1 MYEFVKMETNMN
13 ALSFFFSG
21 FAGGSLYDHTG
32 AAAEFVCL
40 PLDPDLISG
49 FTSGTAYVYGSEYD
63 TNEFGHRSGNDL
75 HCSVCRSKVQSS
87 DLMIPGKSSCYD
99 GWTMQYHGDLVAGAN
114 IHKAATQYICL
125 DEHPDALT
133 AGQDDHDGKLFYPV
147 LAVCGSLACPP
158 YEDGKYLTCVVCTK

>member
-1 MYEFVKMETNMN
+1 MESIIN
-13 ALSFFFSG
+13 AFNLSFLGFSG

-40 PLDPDLISG
+40 PRDPDLVTG

-75 HCSVCRSKVQSS
+75 PCSVCRSTVQSS
-87 DLMIPGKSSCYD
+87 VLMIPGKSSCYD
-99 GWTMQYHGDLVAGAN
+99 GWTMQYHGHLVAGAI

-125 DEHPDALT
+125 NEHPEALT

-158 YEDGKYLTCVVCTK
+158 YEDGKYLTCAVCTK

>member
-1 MYEFVKMETNMN
+1 MYEFLKMETNMN

-87 DLMIPGKSSCYD
+87 VLMIPGKSSCYD
-99 GWTMQYHGDLVAGAN
+99 GWTMQYHV
-114 IHKAATQYICL
+114 ISWREPIFI
-125 DEHPDALT
+125 
-133 AGQDDHDGKLFYPV
+133 KLLPSTYV
-147 LAVCGSLACPP
+147 
-158 YEDGKYLTCVVCTK
+158 